1 MVKNKAASAPGLDKT
16 SGETEE
22 KHHAAPRKK
31 VGRPR
36 EIHYSLEK
44 KFTLMLPKEIHRSL
58 KIKSAEL
65 EKPMTTMI
73 IDAIKEAYKI

>member
-1 MVKNKAASAPGLDKT
+1 MVKNKDASAPALDKT
-16 SGETEE
+16 SGKNEE
-22 KHHAAPRKK
+22 KHQAAPRKK

>member
-1 MVKNKAASAPGLDKT
+1 MVKKQTDSEPEQNKPD
-16 SGETEE
+16 EE
-22 KHHAAPRKK
+22 KQQSTHRKK

-36 EIHYSLEK
+36 EIHYSMEK
-44 KFTLMLPKEIHRSL
+44 KFTLMLPKEIHKSL

-73 IDAIKEAYKI
+73 IDAIIETYKI